1 LLWEAHF
8 ILNKRKVIPGPTDLF
23 KGDSGFNFR
32 QPTVPKLEE
41 IDIRQEIVDQIDIL
55 EFPLNSPFHL
65 VKDQSIQ
72 GIRAQDMKSYL
83 GKTVQIVGYL
93 VTVKYTRTIKCDV
106 MNFGTFVDR
115 EGHWIDTV
123 HFPPVVKKYPF
134 KGRAIYLI
142 EGKVTAEFDF
152 YSIEVTKCERLEYWN
167 GGE

>member
-1 LLWEAHF
+1 MVSVSDTDTELKYFRENIPYAF
-8 ILNKRKVIPGPTDLF
+8 SGKVSKSGHEV
-23 KGDSGFNFR
+23 GDCLKSESVRFSIIFVLPNSVNF
-32 QPTVPKLEE
+32 
-41 IDIRQEIVDQIDIL
+41 
-55 EFPLNSPFHL
+55 
-65 VKDQSIQ
+65 
-72 GIRAQDMKSYL
+72 
-83 GKTVQIVGYL
+83 L
-93 VTVKYTRTIKCDV
+93 VTRTVKGEV